1 MTAPID
7 RKELQSVDISLS
19 TGASRRFY
27 FRSSGTDL
35 SVIRQ
40 IFEQQNYN
48 LSGFPLSS
56 RLKKYANWAASEGG
70 SLLAVDLGANIGAS
84 AVYLMQL
91 DPRIH
96 VCAVEPEPGNFS
108 VLEANCNGLPINAVH
123 AAIASAPGTLWI
135 SDPGIGEWGFRV
147 GSSGKSQIEAITMTH
162 ILERFGESAGSKPL
176 ICKIDIEGSEAE
188 LFSAND
194 EWIDDFPLIVI
205 ELHDWLLPGT
215 GNSRNFLRA
224 ISKRNF
230 DVVHRGE
237 NTFCFNNDLLARV
250 SDVN

>member
-1 MTAPID
+1 MRVPSD
-7 RKELQSVDISLS
+7 PKELQSVEINLS
-19 TGASRRFY
+19 SGLTRRFLY
-27 FRSSGTDL
+27 RSSGTDL
-35 SVIRQ
+35 NVVRQ

-56 RLKKYANWAASEGG
+56 KLGNYANWVADGGG
-70 SLLAVDLGANIGAS
+70 SLLAIDLGANIGAS
-84 AVYLMQL
+84 AVYLTQL

-108 VLEANCNGLPINAVH
+108 VLQGNCTGLPITAVH
-123 AAIASAPGTLWI
+123 AAIASEPGTLWI

-147 GSSGKSQIEAITMTH
+147 GNSGKSQIEAITMGH
-162 ILERFGESAGSKPL
+162 VLERFGVSAGFKPL
-176 ICKIDIEGSEAE
+176 VCKIDIEGSEAE

-194 EWIDDFPLIVI
+194 AWIDDFPLIVI

-237 NTFCFNNDLLARV
+237 NTFCFNNDLLAKV
-250 SDVN
+250 ADA

>member
-1 MTAPID
+1 MNASIQGE
-7 RKELQSVDISLS
+7 ELQFVEIKLS
-19 TGASRRFY
+19 TGANRRFF
-27 FRSSGTDL
+27 FRRSGTDL

-48 LSGFPLSS
+48 LSGFALSDK
-56 RLKKYANWAASEGG
+56 LKSYANKVASAGS

-84 AVYLMQL
+84 ALYLLQL

-108 VLEANCNGLPINAVH
+108 VLETNCADLPITAIR
-123 AAIASAPGTLWI
+123 AAIASEPGTMWI

-147 GSSGKSQIEAITMTH
+147 GKSGQEQVEAITMTH
-162 ILERFGESAGSKPL
+162 ILDRFGVSAGFEPL
-176 ICKIDIEGSEAE
+176 MCKIDIEGAETE
-188 LFSAND
+188 LFGAND
-194 EWIDDFPLIVI
+194 AWVDEFPLIVI

-215 GNSRNFLRA
+215 SNSRNFLRA

-230 DVVHRGE
+230 DVVQRGE
-237 NTFCFNNDLLARV
+237 NTFCFNNDLLAKV
-250 SDVN
+250 ANP

>member
-1 MTAPID
+1 MKVPSD
-7 RKELQSVDISLS
+7 PKELQSIEITLS
-19 TGASRRFY
+19 TVRSRRFF

-56 RLKKYANWAASEGG
+56 KLKRYANWAAGEGG
-70 SLLAVDLGANIGAS
+70 SLLVVDLGANIGAS

-108 VLEANCNGLPINAVH
+108 VLEVNCTGLPITAVH
-123 AAIASAPGTLWI
+123 AAIASKPGTLWI

-147 GSSGKSQIEAITMTH
+147 GGSGKTQVEAITMTH
-162 ILERFGESAGSKPL
+162 ILERFGVPQ
-176 ICKIDIEGSEAE
+176 
-188 LFSAND
+188 
-194 EWIDDFPLIVI
+194 
-205 ELHDWLLPGT
+205 
-215 GNSRNFLRA
+215 
-224 ISKRNF
+224 
-230 DVVHRGE
+230 
-237 NTFCFNNDLLARV
+237 DLDR
-250 SDVN
+250 